1 MGPRPI
7 LAPIV
12 NGDGISARPFHRS
25 VAHHDGAPLGH
36 SRFVLS
42 GRKDVSMGEPLA
54 REVGRGPRGSRR
66 RPPGAEA
73 SASEGQ

>member
-36 SRFVLS
+36 PSFVLS
-42 GRKDVSMGEPLA
+42 GRKDLSTRSRLRAKRGTPILA
-54 REVGRGPRGSRR
+54 PIVNGDGLKIDRR
-66 RPPGAEA
+66 DR
-73 SASEGQ
+73 